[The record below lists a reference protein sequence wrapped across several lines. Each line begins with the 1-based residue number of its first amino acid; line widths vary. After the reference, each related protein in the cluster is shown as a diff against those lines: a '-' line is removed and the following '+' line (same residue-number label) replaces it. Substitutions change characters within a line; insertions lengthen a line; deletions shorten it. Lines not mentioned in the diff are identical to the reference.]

1 MKLHYFDIYARAE
14 PIRFLLSHAKV
25 EYEDVLVP
33 GWDLS
38 ELRAQGKLEFNQV
51 PVLEKDGKFL
61 SQSWAI
67 LRYLGR
73 TYGYYPESSP
83 ETAYTIDSTIDAIED
98 FLTAFFRFN
107 FEPNADKKAVY
118 KENLLK
124 MVPIWVAAIEKRLEK
139 STGKYIAGDK
149 ITIADFALAAVAF
162 DNLLNE
168 ANPLYAETLP
178 FIKDHETL
186 KKYSAGLKEEL
197 GSYLASRPSPRMC

>member
-51 PVLEKDGKFL
+51 PVLEKDGKLF

-107 FEPNADKKAVY
+107 FEPNADKKAVF

-124 MVPIWVAAIEKRLEK
+124 MAPIWVAAIEKRLEK
-139 STGKYIAGDK
+139 SGGKYIAGDK

-186 KKYSAGLKEEL
+186 KKYSAGLKEEF
-197 GSYLASRPSPRMC
+197 SAYLASRPSPRMC